1 MLTFISSKC
10 QKIKAIYTIFC
21 HCLLYFDAFLVL
33 HLRLLFGLNW
43 VPIDLKAEYGAS
55 FYRSRVV
62 GVSKKY
68 VFGGNEKLTCTFTER
83 VILPLHFVGFISYI
97 GEHKK
102 GYSINPTVFKR
113 KKKCFLFVYIWPT
126 KICFDP
132 YLTWDGRMLI
142 FKFNLLT
149 YIIIYNSY

>member
-1 MLTFISSKC
+1 M
-10 QKIKAIYTIFC
+10 
-21 HCLLYFDAFLVL
+21 VL
-33 HLRLLFGLNW
+33 HLRLLFGLNE

-83 VILPLHFVGFISYI
+83 VILPLHFDGFISYI

-113 KKKCFLFVYIWPT
+113 KKKVFFNCVYGRQRFV
-126 KICFDP
+126 
-132 YLTWDGRMLI
+132 LI
-142 FKFNLLT
+142 HT
-149 YIIIYNSY
+149 